1 MKRNNL
7 ITGAFILSVGGIMAK
22 IFSAIYRIGLTRILG
37 GEGIGLYQLIF
48 PFYSLCVVLA
58 TAGLPMA
65 ISKVIAKYK
74 GSEKQVLKKSI
85 VFVCIVSLV
94 LTFLLVALSKALAH
108 IQGEEKISICY
119 LILAPT
125 IIIVGISSV
134 LRGYFQGRQ
143 NFAPSAISNIV
154 EQFVKLLLGL
164 SLTFILLKISLIAAI
179 VGAMCAIVISE
190 IVSIFVLLIC
200 FKREKLSSDNLD
212 IKTKEILKDVLPITI
227 SNIILPIA
235 SFVDSLIVVNL
246 LNFSRPVSIYLYGLE
261 SGAVNNLVSLPTI
274 FSFAIAS
281 VILPNLSSTKNAFN
295 KSFKLNLAVK
305 IVLIITI
312 PCALCFLLLPNQFI
326 NLLYGARL
334 SAHNLDGLKIAA
346 QLLAISS
353 PGVVFLSINQIY
365 SSCLQA
371 AERRS
376 ETIKNLLIAVAVKF
390 AIEIAFLPTGVNIGA
405 LATANTMCYLVCFT
419 LNHFS
424 IREIF
429 KIEISNLF
437 FGKIVI
443 ANLFMFLSLFVMFN
457 LKLNALTMLLSV
469 FLAGLIYIGSL
480 MVLKIYDKK
489 DIAMLKY
496 KRYKPAKINK
506 KL

>member
-1 MKRNNL
+1 MKRNNI

-37 GEGIGLYQLIF
+37 GEGIGIYQLIF

-65 ISKVIAKYK
+65 ISKVIAKYR

-85 VFVCIVSLV
+85 AFVSVVSLV
-94 LTFLLVALSKALAH
+94 LTAILILSSKGLAH
-108 IQGEEKISICY
+108 IQGEPSIWVCY

-125 IIIVGISSV
+125 IIIVSLASV

-143 NFAPSAISNIV
+143 NFTPSALSNII

-164 SLTFILLKISLIAAI
+164 TLSFVLLRVSLLAAI
-179 VGAMCAIVISE
+179 IGAMASIVVSE
-190 IVSIFVLLIC
+190 VVSIIVLLIC
-200 FKREKLSSDNLD
+200 FKNSGLQSVQTD
-212 IKTKEILKDVLPITI
+212 IKTKEILKDILPITI

-235 SFVDSLIVVNL
+235 SFIDSLIVVNL
-246 LNFSRPVSIYLYGLE
+246 LNFSRPISIYLYGLE
-261 SGAVNNLVSLPTI
+261 SGAVNNLVSLPAI

-281 VILPNLSSTKNAFN
+281 VILPNVSGKQNTFN
-295 KSFKLNLAVK
+295 KSFKLNLAIK

-334 SAHNLDGLKIAA
+334 SAHGLDGLNIASR
-346 QLLAISS
+346 LLAISS
-353 PGVVFLSINQIY
+353 FGVVFLSVNQIY
-365 SSCLQA
+365 
-371 AERRS
+371 
-376 ETIKNLLIAVAVKF
+376 LLIAVIIKF
-390 AIEIAFLPTGVNIGA
+390 AIEIGFLWTGVNIYA
-405 LATANTMCYLVCFT
+405 LAAANTMCYVVCAA
-419 LNHFS
+419 LNHFCV
-424 IREIF
+424 REIF
-429 KIEISNLF
+429 NLKISNCF

-443 ANLFMFLSLFVMFN
+443 ANFAMLISLFILLN
-457 LKLNALTMLLSV
+457 LKLTAITTLLAIA
-469 FLAGLIYIGSL
+469 LAGLVYLG
-480 MVLKIYDKK
+480 VLLVIKIYDKK

-496 KRYKPAKINK
+496 KKIKTQKIIK
-506 KL
+506 K

>member
-1 MKRNNL
+1 MKRNNF
-7 ITGAFILSVGGIMAK
+7 ITGAFILSVGGILAK

-37 GEGIGLYQLIF
+37 GEGIGIYQLIF

-65 ISKVIAKYK
+65 ISKVIAKYR

-85 VFVCIVSLV
+85 MFVSAVSLV
-94 LTFLLVALSKALAH
+94 LTAILILSSKGLAH
-108 IQGEEKISICY
+108 IQGEPSIWICY

-125 IIIVGISSV
+125 IIIVSLSSV

-143 NFAPSAISNIV
+143 NFTPSALSNIV

-164 SLTFILLKISLIAAI
+164 TLSFILLRASLLAAI
-179 VGAMCAIVISE
+179 IGAMASIVVSE
-190 IVSIFVLLIC
+190 IISIFVLLIC
-200 FKREKLSSDNLD
+200 FKNNGLQTGETD

-235 SFVDSLIVVNL
+235 SFIDSLIVVNL
-246 LNFSRPVSIYLYGLE
+246 LNFDRPISIYLYGLE

-281 VILPNLSSTKNAFN
+281 VILPNLSGKQNVFN

-326 NLLYGARL
+326 KLLYGARL
-334 SAHNLDGLKIAA
+334 SAHNLNGLEIASK
-346 QLLAISS
+346 LLAISS
-353 PGVVFLSINQIY
+353 FGVIFLSINQIY

-371 AERRS
+371 VDKRS
-376 ETIKNLLIAVAVKF
+376 VTITNLLIAVVVKF
-390 AIEIAFLPTGVNIGA
+390 AIQVGFLWTNVNIYA
-405 LATANTMCYLVCFT
+405 LAAANTMCYVVCAT

-424 IREIF
+424 VREIF
-429 KIEISNLF
+429 NLKISNLF
-437 FGKIVI
+437 FGKIII
-443 ANLFMFLSLFVMFN
+443 ANFAMFLTLFVLFN
-457 LKLNALTMLLSV
+457 LKLTAITTLLSIC
-469 FLAGLIYIGSL
+469 LAGLIYLG
-480 MVLKIYDKK
+480 VLLLVKIYDKK

-496 KRYKPAKINK
+496 KKMKTQKNN
-506 KL
+506 